1 MTDSNGNAYDI
12 TLMGITDPAGAID
25 QFPPVS

>member
-1 MTDSNGNAYDI
+1 MIDSNGNAYDI
-12 TLMGITDPAGAID
+12 TLTGITDPAGAID